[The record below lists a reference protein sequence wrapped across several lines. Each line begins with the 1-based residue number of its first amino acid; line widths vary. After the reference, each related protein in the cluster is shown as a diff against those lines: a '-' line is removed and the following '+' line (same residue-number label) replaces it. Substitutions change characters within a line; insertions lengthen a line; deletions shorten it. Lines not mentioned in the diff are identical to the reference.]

1 MSAPLPENI
10 EDAYPLSPL
19 QGGMLFHSINSPDT
33 GVYVEQIT
41 QTIEQSDFKLAAFR
55 KCWDLL
61 IERHTAFRTAFVW
74 KDLDIPLQVSVEG
87 GRSRILV
94 RELLQMQEGTL
105 IELDKLAGEPLDL
118 YVNSRLSARGEAVVV
133 NDKFGLR
140 LTDVVS
146 PSERI
151 ENLG

>member
-1 MSAPLPENI
+1 MMTEMNQENGQ
-10 EDAYPLSPL
+10 E
-19 QGGMLFHSINSPDT
+19 
-33 GVYVEQIT
+33 
-41 QTIEQSDFKLAAFR
+41 LAAAGQKDIEGR
-55 KCWDLL
+55 GIDLL
-61 IERHTAFRTAFVW
+61 
-74 KDLDIPLQVSVEG
+74 LDIPLQVSVEV
-87 GRSRILV
+87 GRSKILV
-94 RELLQMQEGTL
+94 RDLLQMQEGTL

-118 YVNSRLSARGEAVVV
+118 YVNDRLIARGEAVVV

>member
-1 MSAPLPENI
+1 MSDMN
-10 EDAYPLSPL
+10 
-19 QGGMLFHSINSPDT
+19 QGNAQ
-33 GVYVEQIT
+33 E
-41 QTIEQSDFKLAAFR
+41 LATAGKNDLEGR
-55 KCWDLL
+55 GIDLL
-61 IERHTAFRTAFVW
+61 
-74 KDLDIPLQVSVEG
+74 LDIPLQVSVEV
-87 GRSRILV
+87 GRSKILV

-118 YVNSRLSARGEAVVV
+118 YVNNRLIARGEAVVV

>member
-1 MSAPLPENI
+1 MSAENKNAGTAVKAMGPGKDQERGI
-10 EDAYPLSPL
+10 
-19 QGGMLFHSINSPDT
+19 
-33 GVYVEQIT
+33 
-41 QTIEQSDFKLAAFR
+41 
-55 KCWDLL
+55 DLL
-61 IERHTAFRTAFVW
+61 
-74 KDLDIPLQVSVEG
+74 LDIPLQVSVEV

-94 RELLQMQEGTL
+94 RDLLQMQEGSL
-105 IELDKLAGEPLDL
+105 IELDKLAGDPLDL
-118 YVNSRLSARGEAVVV
+118 YVNSRLIARGEAVVV

>member
-1 MSAPLPENI
+1 MS
-10 EDAYPLSPL
+10 DANVDNGQSVNSVTDN
-19 QGGMLFHSINSPDT
+19 GMDGRGL
-33 GVYVEQIT
+33 
-41 QTIEQSDFKLAAFR
+41 
-55 KCWDLL
+55 DLL
-61 IERHTAFRTAFVW
+61 
-74 KDLDIPLQVSVEG
+74 LDIPLEVSVEV

-94 RELLQMQEGTL
+94 RDLLQLQEGSL
-105 IELDKLAGEPLDL
+105 VELDKLAGEPLDL
-118 YVNSRLSARGEAVVV
+118 YVNSRLIARGEAVVV

>member
-1 MSAPLPENI
+1 MSEVKQANGE
-10 EDAYPLSPL
+10 
-19 QGGMLFHSINSPDT
+19 QGMSNSISSQVKER
-33 GVYVEQIT
+33 GI
-41 QTIEQSDFKLAAFR
+41 
-55 KCWDLL
+55 DLL
-61 IERHTAFRTAFVW
+61 
-74 KDLDIPLQVSVEG
+74 LDIPLQVSVEV

-94 RELLQMQEGTL
+94 RELLQMQEGSL

-118 YVNSRLSARGEAVVV
+118 YVNSRLIARGEAVVV

>member
-1 MSAPLPENI
+1 MMSDMNQENGQ
-10 EDAYPLSPL
+10 E
-19 QGGMLFHSINSPDT
+19 
-33 GVYVEQIT
+33 
-41 QTIEQSDFKLAAFR
+41 LAAASQKDLEGR
-55 KCWDLL
+55 GIDLL
-61 IERHTAFRTAFVW
+61 
-74 KDLDIPLQVSVEG
+74 LDIPLQVSVEV

-118 YVNSRLSARGEAVVV
+118 YVNSRLIARGEAVVV